1 MSHPSATEQRIINQ
15 RVPAEG
21 TLWRKKK
28 DHSEQVI
35 ILKATRWD
43 SVNFRRQ
50 PLSSNS
56 DFNRARIKKE
66 HYFASEYEPAPLPL
80 LLEQPPT

>member
-1 MSHPSATEQRIINQ
+1 MSHPSASEQRAINQ
-15 RVPAEG
+15 SSPAEG

-28 DHSEQVI
+28 DPTEQVI

-43 SVNFRRQ
+43 SVNFRRH

-56 DFNRARIKKE
+56 DFNRARIKKD
-66 HYFASEYEPAPLPL
+66 HYFAYEYEPLPAAPSPKG
-80 LLEQPPT
+80 E